1 MSGAVTSLITGTGS
15 YLPEKV
21 MTNDDLAGVMET
33 SDEWIRKR
41 TGIAQRHIA
50 AEGEEAS
57 DLACHAAREA
67 ITAAGLDVEA
77 PSARHGSGHVHHC
90 HAPAIGRRS
99 FAAMSLTPPSP
110 HFRAPQPCSRV
121 SAHCCWQR
129 TSPVPQDPQLC
140 AVGHLHLCQ
149 PHADG

>member
-50 AEGEEAS
+50 ADGEKTS

-67 ITAAGLDVEA
+67 IAAAGIDVDAIDAIDALGPGE
-77 PSARHGSGHVHHC
+77 PSVESEIFGKR
-90 HAPAIGRRS
+90 PNR
-99 FAAMSLTPPSP
+99 
-110 HFRAPQPCSRV
+110 
-121 SAHCCWQR
+121 
-129 TSPVPQDPQLC
+129 
-140 AVGHLHLCQ
+140 
-149 PHADG
+149 